1 MSAQSDPMAVL
12 LALPTADGVPLAQR
26 LDPWQREDFEAAL
39 LNEQHQWWERPRGH
53 SKTEDAALVA
63 LVQVLVGRQG
73 QRIYFAATDEDQAGL
88 AFDTMRQYVRRST
101 ALSQRLRVLRQE
113 IVHEAM
119 DSTVTVL
126 ASDADSSWGLRP
138 SLLFGDELSRWRTDA
153 TREFF
158 WSLWSSLG
166 KVRGARIVVA
176 TTAHWDRN
184 GLCWQLREKVEHDP
198 GWHFSVRGQCASWIR
213 PEFLEEQ
220 RRLLPAHLYEMLH
233 ENRWTTVG
241 AEFLTWDEIEAIFDP
256 NHVEQRGPVS
266 SGRYWFG
273 LDLATATDRTA
284 LAIVRADGDTA
295 VVDALALWAGTL
307 RERVQLADVEA
318 TVLEAVRRFRPVEV
332 VLDPFQGLLLAE
344 RLRRSGLNVREFPF
358 SAQSRTALF
367 DTLLQLIRQRRLR
380 SFAHPILR
388 EELAGLRW
396 VEKAG
401 VLRPDHPATGHD
413 DAVVAVGL
421 AAMQAVAQAT
431 SHRPAASRV
440 PPGPVAGVTLGRG
453 WGPQWDRW

>member
-1 MSAQSDPMAVL
+1 MIDRPHPMDVL
-12 LALPTADGVPLAQR
+12 LALPTAEGVSLAQR
-26 LDPWQREDFEAAL
+26 LDPWQREDFDAAL
-39 LNEQHQWWERPRGH
+39 LTDRHQWWERPRGH
-53 SKTEDAALVA
+53 SKTEDSGLVA
-63 LVQVLVGRQG
+63 LVQVLVGPPG
-73 QRIYFAATDEDQAGL
+73 QRIFFAATDQDQAAL
-88 AFDTMRQYVRRST
+88 AFDTLRGFVRRSP
-101 ALSQRLRVLRQE
+101 ALQGRLRVLRRE
-113 IVHEAM
+113 VVHEAM
-119 DSTVTVL
+119 DSTVAVL

-138 SLLFGDELSRWRTDA
+138 SRLFCDELSRWRTDA
-153 TREFF
+153 HKEFF

-166 KVRGARIVVA
+166 KVHDARIVVA
-176 TTAHWDRN
+176 TTAHWDRT

-198 GWHFSVRGQCASWIR
+198 AWHFSVRGQCASWIS

-241 AEFLTWDEIEAIFDP
+241 AEFLTWDEIEAVFDP
-256 NHVEQRGPVS
+256 NHVEQRGPVP

-273 LDLATATDRTA
+273 LDLATAKDRTA
-284 LAIVRADGDTA
+284 LAVVRADGDTA
-295 VVDALALWAGTL
+295 VIDSLALWAGTP

-318 TVLEAVRRFRPVEV
+318 TVLAAARRFAPIEV
-332 VLDPFQGLLLAE
+332 VVDPFQGLLLAE
-344 RLRRSGLNVREFPF
+344 RLRRAGLNVHEFPF
-358 SAQSRTALF
+358 SAQSRTVLF

-380 SFAHPILR
+380 SFPHQGLR

-421 AAMQAVAQAT
+421 AATQAVAQAIAP
-431 SHRPAASRV
+431 RPSAGRV
-440 PPGPVAGVTLGRG
+440 PPGPVAGVTLGPG
-453 WGPQWDRW
+453 WGKWARW